1 VRYKLTIT
9 NTIGLLLIYRIIT
22 IKQSSL
28 IRSSRD
34 RIKDHQLLLVL
45 PKKYFILHL
54 VWNLQHFYWTELVGL
69 SCSHGL
75 GTNIFH
81 LRLLL
86 LNCYC
91 CIMLCH
97 YSLILAL
104 FHRPHTQSPFPSYM
118 DKFLFSSY
126 MVKFH
131 FYILHGK
138 VPFLYLIWISS
149 FFHLTW

>member
-1 VRYKLTIT
+1 MRYKLTIT

-34 RIKDHQLLLVL
+34 RIKDHQLLLGL
-45 PKKYFILHL
+45 PKRYFILHL
-54 VWNLQHFYWTELVGL
+54 VWNLQHFYWTELVWL

-75 GTNIFH
+75 GSNIFH

-97 YSLILAL
+97 YSLMLAL
-104 FHRPHTQSPFPSYM
+104 FHRPQTQSPFPSYM
-118 DKFLFSSY
+118 VKFL
-126 MVKFH
+126 

-138 VPFLYLIWISS
+138 VPFLYL
-149 FFHLTW
+149 TW